1 MSSKGKCFLAK
12 VHTGFGDLVV
22 TYTHEYLL
30 AIGFWD
36 DNRGFVGYDCKHI
49 PEFKDYQLEIV
60 PNQHQD
66 YLDTHPILKKVYAW
80 LDAYQNQ
87 TFHPSNQVSSAKT
100 TDKGLTQSILNLDLD
115 SLVVIGQEGQ
125 AKNVAS
131 ATSTEQDS
139 EFNYDIFIRYLPDP
153 ETFKTC
159 TGGKTFSKNKR
170 AAILTV
176 KDIPVYLYGTDFTV
190 SVWEQLA
197 QMTDGEVLF
206 YRDILERTTGT
217 VRKLQLR
224 AAASSIG
231 KNPLPI
237 LLPCHRVVATQVK
250 DFDNYT
256 GPEGMKT
263 RLLELEGFNVAELKD
278 IIRKRS
284 DKNASLPQLRAQAKS
299 MR

>member
-49 PEFKDYQLEIV
+49 PEFKDYQREII

-66 YLDTHPILKKVYAW
+66 YLETHPILKKVYAW

-139 EFNYDIFIRYLPDP
+139 EFNYDIFINFVPDP
-153 ETFKTC
+153 KTFKTC
-159 TGGKTFSKNKR
+159 TGGKTFSKHKR

-197 QMTDGEVLF
+197 QMADGEVLF

-263 RLLELEGFNVAELKD
+263 RLLELEGFNVNELKD

-284 DKNASLPQLRAQAKS
+284 DKNASLPQLRAQAKG